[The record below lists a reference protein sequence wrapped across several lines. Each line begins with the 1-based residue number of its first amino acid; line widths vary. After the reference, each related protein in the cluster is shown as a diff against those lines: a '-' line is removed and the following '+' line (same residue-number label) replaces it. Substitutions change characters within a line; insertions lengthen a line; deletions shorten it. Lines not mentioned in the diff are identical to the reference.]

1 MIRVWSHRPQF
12 SHLGIF
18 IAAYVLGCGFAQ
30 SLAIV
35 PGTGISIWPPGGL
48 FLATLV
54 LASRHSWP
62 WWILGGCLAEL
73 FGNFFWFGSP
83 LLVAVLLYVAN
94 ALEAVTGAWLIN
106 RYCGRPIRLETLQET
121 LAFVVLGAGIAPVVG
136 ATVGSATLVW
146 FGIQSQSL
154 TTAWPLWWIGDAT
167 GILIVAPVV
176 LVLSQN
182 WRSKGHL
189 SAARWIEAGVLGLIF
204 LGVAALSLSGYL
216 PFAYIIMPP
225 LLWAAVRFEFK
236 GAAIT
241 LSLLALITAAFTIF
255 GASQF
260 IGDAETQ
267 RQKQIMLHLFLGV
280 SALSALIVAAIS
292 RQHQRAL
299 FTLSE
304 SEREL
309 SQLVNMV
316 PSQVWR
322 LSPDGEPVFFN
333 KRMVDFLG
341 MEVADTDRPGMSRLQ
356 AVVETVH
363 PDDASQF
370 KETLHHSL
378 LTGESFA
385 MRYRLRRADGIYR
398 WMSGRAEPMRDDSGR
413 IVQWFG
419 LCHDIEDQMRLY
431 SDIEEREAK
440 IRRLVDSDIIGIVI
454 WDLDGLLIDANDA
467 FLRMVQYERED
478 LQAGLRWFD
487 MTPPEW
493 QEVHARYE
501 AEELKRTGMM
511 QAREKE
517 FFRKDGSRVPVLIG
531 AACFEGQSRQ
541 GVAYI
546 LDLTERKRAEAALRE
561 REQELSQLVNMVPI
575 FIRRLTP
582 EGEPIFFNKRFTDF
596 IGMGLTEIGAPST
609 SRLSPTV
616 DGFVHPDDSVG
627 LLEAIRHSLASDEP
641 FSMKY
646 RMRRVDGAYRWVDTR
661 AEPVRDAGGTIVQW
675 YVVSID
681 VDDEV
686 RAQQA
691 EEALRDT
698 SIKLAKATQ
707 AASLAELSASI
718 AHEVNQP
725 LAAIVANSHA
735 CQRWLSADPSNVE
748 RAKITVDRI
757 IRDANSAADV
767 VSRIRALFRQ
777 SVEPR
782 DSAPLCGA
790 IAEAHGLMA
799 EEATRRRVQ
808 MKIDVEGNLPPV
820 AFDRVQIQQVLINL
834 IRNGFDAMDSTPDG
848 RILGMR
854 LHRNG
859 NSVQTEISDFGMGI
873 EFPDRIFEPFFTTK
887 EQGMGMGLAICRS
900 IVEGHGGR
908 LWAEKNE
915 PHGARFIFTLP
926 VEVNAA
932 K

>member
-1 MIRVWSHRPQF
+1 
-12 SHLGIF
+12 
-18 IAAYVLGCGFAQ
+18 
-30 SLAIV
+30 
-35 PGTGISIWPPGGL
+35 
-48 FLATLV
+48 
-54 LASRHSWP
+54 
-62 WWILGGCLAEL
+62 LAEL
-73 FGNFFWFGSP
+73 FGNFLWFGSP

-182 WRSKGHL
+182 WRSKGHI

-204 LGVAALSLSGYL
+204 LAVAALSLSGYL

-341 MEVADTDRPGMSRLQ
+341 MEVADTNRPGMSRLQ
-356 AVVETVH
+356 AIVETVH

-398 WMSGRAEPMRDDSGR
+398 WMSGRAEPMRDDRGR

-419 LCHDIEDQMRLY
+419 LCHDIDDQMRLY

-582 EGEPIFFNKRFTDF
+582 EGEPIFFNKRLTDF
-596 IGMGLTEIGAPST
+596 IGMGLAEIGAPST
-609 SRLSPTV
+609 SRLAPTV

-627 LLEAIRHSLASDEP
+627 LLETIRHSLASGEP

-808 MKIDVEGNLPPV
+808 MKIDVESNLPPV

-854 LHRNG
+854 VHRNG
-859 NSVQTEISDFGMGI
+859 NSVQTEISDYGLGI
-873 EFPDRIFEPFFTTK
+873 KFPDRIFEPFFTTK